1 MSDME
6 SPLHHSTTAGY
17 SRTRQDHATEL
28 AEDYVELIDDL
39 ITNLGEARLVDIAAR
54 MGVTH
59 VTANKTVTRL
69 QRAGLVSKRPYRSIF
84 LTPEGQ
90 QLASQTRR
98 RHEIV
103 LACLVVL
110 GVPQEQARIDA
121 EGIEHHISEITLNAM
136 EKFIQSHTTG

>member
-1 MSDME
+1 MTNTQ
-6 SPLHHSTTAGY
+6 PPQHHSTTAGF

-39 ITNLGEARLVDIAAR
+39 ITNTGEARLVDIATR

-59 VTANKTVTRL
+59 VTANKSISRM
-69 QRAGLVSKRPYRSIF
+69 QRDGLVSKRPYRSIF

-90 QLASQTRR
+90 KLAAQTRR

-103 LACLVVL
+103 LACLGLL
-110 GVPQEQARIDA
+110 GVPEEQARIDA
-121 EGIEHHISEITLNAM
+121 EGIEHHISEVTLNAM
-136 EKFIQSHTTG
+136 EKFIRSQSKK

>member
-1 MSDME
+1 MTQTDQ
-6 SPLHHSTTAGY
+6 PQHHSTTAGF
-17 SRTRQDHATEL
+17 SRTRQDHAREL

-59 VTANKTVTRL
+59 VTANKSVSRL

-84 LTPEGQ
+84 LTPKGQ
-90 QLASQTRR
+90 QLAAQTRR

-103 LACLVVL
+103 LACLGIL
-110 GVPQEQARIDA
+110 GVPHEQARIDA

-136 EKFIQSHTTG
+136 EKFIQSHSTE